1 MKLTQ
6 LALSV
11 VICAYSAIGF
21 AKLNVLSDQDLAQVQ
36 GQALLSL
43 TQTNGTSPVDSSAIG
58 FYKLGAEALIEINA
72 NIKRLQLGCG
82 GVNGAGGCDIDI
94 ENLSISGLNDGTDA
108 SGSPTYSNGRAS
120 TSAKITN
127 PFIEFAIKNPTNLSN
142 REVVGFRLGAQ
153 EILGMLSLGTENTTN
168 PTDGLRSLSGYL
180 QIAQTTG
187 SVMTAPTK
195 FADSVNEE
203 LRPPARLTTF
213 AGDSEFRTDSTDVE
227 NRGITIPSSPATF
240 TLPQTLVRGSR
251 MSSIVINNIPT
262 LAAKIPLAAG
272 SGVAGV
278 GDTVFANDQLR
289 VRLETC
295 LLFGTVC
302 QARYKPSNGSDLT
315 NLNINVTSLTQALNA
330 IHNIPL
336 TGSGGYL
343 SLQKEA
349 VKWNGSN
356 SDDTAQRGWW
366 LSLKDPVQLGV
377 LNVQEQVDISSVL
390 PQVAVLVSE
399 FLGDNP
405 VDPGGSTLNVLST
418 TPTTS
423 VLKIDLGAATI
434 NNPVS
439 IALNSQTFNS
449 QKPAS
454 NCYGNLKFC

>member
-11 VICAYSAIGF
+11 VICAYSATGF

-195 FADSVNEE
+195 FADVENEK
-203 LRPPARLTTF
+203 LKPPASLTALGTTTTF
-213 AGDSEFRTDSTDVE
+213 TSVPTNANNT
-227 NRGITIPSSPATF
+227 GITVPSSPATF
-240 TLPQTLVRGSR
+240 VLPQTTVKGAR
-251 MSSIVINNIPT
+251 MSSIVINNIPA

-278 GDTVFANDQLR
+278 NDAIFANDQLY
-289 VRLETC
+289 VNLTDC
-295 LLFGTVC
+295 ILGLVC
-302 QARYKPSNGSDLT
+302 NAEFKMDTGSELT
-315 NLNINVTSLTQALNA
+315 NLNINVTSFTQALNA

-377 LNVQEQVDISSVL
+377 LNVTNQVDISSVL
-390 PQVAVLVSE
+390 PQVANLVSNY
-399 FLGDNP
+399 LGDNP
-405 VDPGGSTLNVLST
+405 VDPGGTSINAAFGV
-418 TPTTS
+418 PTRA
-423 VLKIDLGAATI
+423 VLKIDLGTATQNTPATI
-434 NNPVS
+434 
-439 IALNSQTFNS
+439 ALTSQIFNS